1 LYRFNWT
8 LACSCAAVG
17 YCSFGAFLTACKS
30 ARHTFRRRPNRN
42 IPQQTSTCHFVVR
55 CVRGQ
60 APKGLSGLP
69 YASSSLLHT
78 PGHVQ
83 MWHPRS
89 SIPWTP
95 QSAKKPAEVHMQ
107 ECGAVVSAQLTCVP
121 EVASMV
127 SLDRAVAPAI
137 AGMMQLETP
146 LQDLFAIARPCA
158 GQTRDQTA
166 RKCYCSCCMLVLSHV
181 QPDQGSN
188 AL

>member
-1 LYRFNWT
+1 MFMCCCGLLQLWCLPYGLQVSSPYFQEAPKSQHPTADISMSLCSQMSARAVGSQGVVRPAVCQQQLT
-8 LACSCAAVG
+8 AHTRSCADVA
-17 YCSFGAFLTACKS
+17 SQKQHPLD
-30 ARHTFRRRPNRN
+30 
-42 IPQQTSTCHFVVR
+42 PQ
-55 CVRGQ
+55 
-60 APKGLSGLP
+60 P
-69 YASSSLLHT
+69 
-78 PGHVQ
+78 
-83 MWHPRS
+83 
-89 SIPWTP
+89 
-95 QSAKKPAEVHMQ
+95 AKKRAELHMQ

-158 GQTRDQTA
+158 GQTRDQTVME
-166 RKCYCSCCMLVLSHV
+166 CYCSCCMLVLSHV